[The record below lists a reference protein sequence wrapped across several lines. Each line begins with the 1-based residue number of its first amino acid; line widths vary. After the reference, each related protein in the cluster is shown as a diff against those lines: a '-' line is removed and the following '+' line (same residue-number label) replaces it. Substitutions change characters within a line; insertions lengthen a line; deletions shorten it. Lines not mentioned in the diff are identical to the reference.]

1 MGLFS
6 DICET
11 IVDLKTG
18 AELSGEKLAEA
29 TKIVRGV
36 SDAKDR
42 AKALAPHG
50 WGICGNK
57 VSKKARFCSKCGHG
71 APKGWVTC
79 PSCRKWIGNDS
90 RFCPHC
96 NHPLHP
102 EERVDLAGGVWDRE
116 PGAFAQRI
124 ELSDVTGIAKSGLK
138 IQEGTLAILLDAG
151 KKSAILGPGRH
162 TPEGTLRNINWF
174 GAPPPRSV
182 VMVDSGDCVFRMDFK
197 GMRTAEELPVDVVAE
212 ITIRFDPSEA
222 NGFLANMMKNERMI
236 SAKGGIGFSKSV
248 QAQQEI
254 HAIQGSERNV
264 PEGSSRIRE
273 SLTILSKLDSAAVR
287 IRASDISTWLVAEA
301 TAAVKDLCLQAT
313 VEDLVKDPERR
324 PRFEDAID
332 RALKDLLK
340 RSGLELVRVGYVDFR
355 SAEYDKM
362 CAQYA
367 ELELK
372 RRQLEYDRKLHE
384 LTLAEDG
391 ENRNFKLTRRSEF
404 EDERY
409 RELVITADSERQ
421 RLDLDERKKRE
432 RASRQQETEEYLA
445 QLAQEKGVSAESRRA
460 ELEIAKEVASGR
472 IDAKKAEE
480 LLAKLA
486 RDHEIEFAEL
496 EHKFETE
503 RRLRAAELDE
513 GKHRAA
519 IDDIGRSETLKD
531 AETAG
536 AVKRSEIDTRNYEA
550 KTAQE
555 LAQAAAEN
563 NIKNLERLA
572 ELDARE
578 RQSLADTV
586 KGLSPEA
593 MAALEKDPAQRARL
607 MELAKMQREHELE
620 KARLEASQKMTAEQ
634 ILAHQTGS
642 SATAASALAAK
653 AQADAQA
660 ASAKA
665 NAEVAQHDKLLDEM
679 KRMTDERV
687 AHDELT
693 MRMLH
698 DIAAKAVEKPVTVVN
713 GAQPAQPT
721 PINIVK

>member
-6 DICET
+6 DKCT
-11 IVDLKTG
+11 ALVDRNTG
-18 AELSGEKLAEA
+18 RALSGEELLEA
-29 TKIVRGV
+29 Q
-36 SDAKDR
+36 KDPNWPR
-42 AKALAPHG
+42 
-50 WGICGNK
+50 CGHK
-57 VSKKARFCSKCGHG
+57 VSKKARFCPKCGHG
-71 APKGWVTC
+71 APQGWVTC
-79 PSCRKWIGNDS
+79 PSCRKWVGNDS

-96 NHPLHP
+96 DHPLHP
-102 EERVDLAGGVWDRE
+102 EERVDLAGGVWDRD
-116 PGAFAQRI
+116 PGMFAQRI
-124 ELSDVTGIAKSGLK
+124 ELSDVTGIEKSGLR

-151 KKSAILGPGRH
+151 KKTAILGSGMH
-162 TPEGTLRNINWF
+162 KPEGTLREINWF
-174 GAPPPRSV
+174 GKPPPRSV
-182 VMVDSGDCVFRMDFK
+182 VMVDAGDCVFRMDFSQ
-197 GMRTAEELPVDVVAE
+197 MRTAEELSINVVAE
-212 ITIRFDPSEA
+212 ITLRFDPGEA
-222 NGFLANMMKNERMI
+222 NGFLANVLKENRSI
-236 SAKGGIGFSKSV
+236 NA
-248 QAQQEI
+248 
-254 HAIQGSERNV
+254 
-264 PEGSSRIRE
+264 E
-273 SLTILSKLDSAAVR
+273 SICA
-287 IRASDISTWLVAEA
+287 WLVSEA
-301 TAAVKDLCLQAT
+301 TAAVKDLCLQST

-513 GKHRAA
+513 VKHRAA

-531 AETAG
+531 AETVG

-634 ILAHQTGS
+634 ILAHQAGS

>member
-1 MGLFS
+1 MGFFS
-6 DICET
+6 DTCKAI
-11 IVDLKTG
+11 IDLNTG
-18 AELSGEKLAEA
+18 TALSGKLLDEA
-29 TKIVRGV
+29 NELVKKEGLG
-36 SDAKDR
+36 
-42 AKALAPHG
+42 ALSSKG
-50 WGICGNK
+50 WGICENK
-57 VSKKARFCSKCGHG
+57 VSKKARFCNKCGHG
-71 APKGWVTC
+71 APKGWITC
-79 PSCRKWIGNDS
+79 PSCRKWVGNDS

-102 EERVDLAGGVWDRE
+102 DERVDLAGGVWDRE
-116 PGAFAQRI
+116 PGVFAQRI
-124 ELSDVTGIAKSGLK
+124 ELTDVTGITKSGLK

-151 KKSAILGPGRH
+151 KKTAILGSGMHR
-162 TPEGTLRNINWF
+162 PEGTLRNINWF
-174 GAPPPRSV
+174 GNPPPRSV
-182 VMVDSGDCVFRMDFK
+182 VMVDAGDCVFRMDFK
-197 GMRTAEELPVDVVAE
+197 GMRTAEELPIDVVAE
-212 ITIRFDPSEA
+212 ITLRFDPGNA
-222 NGFLANMMKNERMI
+222 DGFLANVLKE
-236 SAKGGIGFSKSV
+236 
-248 QAQQEI
+248 
-254 HAIQGSERNV
+254 
-264 PEGSSRIRE
+264 SRSIDAE
-273 SLTILSKLDSAAVR
+273 PICA
-287 IRASDISTWLVAEA
+287 WLVSEA
-301 TAAVKDLCLQAT
+301 TAAVKDLCLQST

-324 PRFEDAID
+324 PRLEDAIG
-332 RALKDLLK
+332 RALKELMM
-340 RSGLELVRVGYVDFR
+340 RSGLELVRVGYVDFI
-355 SAEYDKM
+355 SADYEKVRK
-362 CAQYA
+362 QYG
-367 ELELK
+367 ELDMK

-384 LTLAEDG
+384 ITLSEDS
-391 ENRNFKLTRRSEF
+391 ENREFKLTRRAGF

-445 QLAQEKGVSAESRRA
+445 QLAQEKGISEESRRA
-460 ELEIAKEVASGR
+460 ELEIAKEVASGK

-503 RRLRAAELDE
+503 RRLRSAELE
-513 GKHRAA
+513 EARHRAV
-519 IDDIGRSETLKD
+519 IGDIGRTETVKD
-531 AETAG
+531 AETLG
-536 AVKRSEIDTRNYEA
+536 AVKRSEIDTKNYEA

-572 ELDARE
+572 ELDAKE

-620 KARLEASQKMTAEQ
+620 KTRLEASQKMTAEQ
-634 ILAHQTGS
+634 ILAHQAGA

-653 AQADAQA
+653 VQADAQA
-660 ASAKA
+660 ASARA
-665 NAEVAQHDKLLDEM
+665 NAEVAQHDMLLDEM

-698 DIAAKAVEKPVTVVN
+698 DVAAKAVEKPVTVVN
-713 GAQPAQPT
+713 GAPPAQPT